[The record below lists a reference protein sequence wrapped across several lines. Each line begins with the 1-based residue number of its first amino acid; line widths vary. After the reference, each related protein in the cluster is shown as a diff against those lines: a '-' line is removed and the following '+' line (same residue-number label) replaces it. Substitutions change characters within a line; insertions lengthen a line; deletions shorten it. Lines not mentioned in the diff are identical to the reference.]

1 MVKAWITRFMV
12 LILVG
17 AVASCA
23 EPPPPP
29 PPPTTVALTVTGAAD
44 MNGGAPAKV
53 KVYYLNSTAKFKV
66 SDFFALFDNA
76 QATLGPDLMAVDEYL
91 LAPGKVETDQKT
103 FPTAPAAIGIVA
115 AFKSVDQPGWRVTKP
130 LAPNAENPIAA
141 TLNGMTVVLP

>member
-1 MVKAWITRFMV
+1 MVKAWITRLTA

-17 AVASCA
+17 LVASCA

-29 PPPTTVALTVTGAAD
+29 PPTTVTLNVTGGAD

-76 QATLGPDLMAVDEYL
+76 QATLGPDLVAVDEYL
-91 LAPGKVETDQKT
+91 LAPGKVETDQKI
-103 FPTAPAAIGIVA
+103 FKVEPAAIGIVA
-115 AFKSVDQPGWRVTKP
+115 AFKSVDQPGWRVSKA
-130 LAPNAENPIAA
+130 LVPNAENPIAA